1 MPSRMPIRLRLTLAF
16 AGVMAVVLLG
26 AALLIRFSL
35 ARDLDESIRQSL
47 QTRAADVGALATDA
61 VQAKAAGGRSL
72 LTERGATLA
81 QILDG
86 KGAIVD
92 ATPLL
97 RSTPLISP
105 QELAS
110 AERAPLLIDRRRI
123 AAADGDAR
131 LLATR
136 AHDGPGPRRIVVVG
150 ALLGERDEA
159 VDNLSLLLAIGGPM
173 ALLLASAAGYGV
185 AAAALRPVEAMRRR
199 AAEITGGR
207 HGERL
212 PVPAPR
218 DEIRRL
224 GETLNDMLAR
234 IDAAL
239 AHERAF
245 VADASHELRMPLAVI
260 KTELEFARR
269 DDQSME
275 ELRAA
280 IVSVDEEA
288 DRLTRLTE
296 NLLTIARSDRD
307 GPVIHRQ
314 PLVVGELLR
323 GIADR
328 FAARASIADRA
339 ISVDVAVAGAGAGAE
354 CILADRILLEQAIG
368 NLVEN
373 SLRYGAGGIRL
384 WCRFEDAGLELHVGD
399 EGPGLPPGFSVMA
412 FDRFTRGDAARG
424 RGGAGLG
431 LSIVRAVARA
441 HGGEAHLRNLEPTG
455 LDVWITLPK
464 VADASPALTEFSST
478 SD

>member
-1 MPSRMPIRLRLTLAF
+1 MLSRIPIRLRLTLAF

-47 QTRAADVGALATDA
+47 ETRAADVGALAADA
-61 VQAKAAGGRSL
+61 GTTRAPRGQSL

-81 QILDG
+81 QILDRNR
-86 KGAIVD
+86 AIVD

-97 RSTPLISP
+97 RSTPLISGK
-105 QELAS
+105 ELAA
-110 AERAPLLIDRRRI
+110 AERAPLLIDRRSV
-123 AAADGDAR
+123 AGADGGAR

-136 AHDGPGPRRIVVVG
+136 ARDGDGRLRFVVVG
-150 ALLGERDEA
+150 AALGERDEA
-159 VDNLSLLLAIGGPM
+159 LNNLSLLLAIGGPV

-212 PVPAPR
+212 PVPVPR

-260 KTELEFARR
+260 KTELKFARR
-269 DDQSME
+269 DDQSLE
-275 ELRAA
+275 GASRGHPLGGRGGRPSDPPHGGPPRNRPLGPGRTRDPPAAAARRRPAAGRRRPVRAA
-280 IVSVDEEA
+280 GGC
-288 DRLTRLTE
+288 R
-296 NLLTIARSDRD
+296 RSRHLRR
-307 GPVIHRQ
+307 GRRH
-314 PLVVGELLR
+314 GEHPR
-323 GIADR
+323 RPDP
-328 FAARASIADRA
+328 
-339 ISVDVAVAGAGAGAE
+339 AGAGAGE
-354 CILADRILLEQAIG
+354 PGGELAPVR
-368 NLVEN
+368 
-373 SLRYGAGGIRL
+373 SGGIRL
-384 WCRFEDAGLELHVGD
+384 WSRAGDGAAELHVGD
-399 EGPGLPPGFSVMA
+399 QGPGLPPGFSATA

-431 LSIVRAVARA
+431 LSIVRAAARA
-441 HGGEAHLRNLEPTG
+441 HGGEAHLHNLEPTG
-455 LDVWITLPK
+455 LDAWITLPRVEV
-464 VADASPALTEFSST
+464 VAPALTDPSS
-478 SD
+478 SPV

>member
-61 VQAKAAGGRSL
+61 GQTTAPGAPSL

-81 QILDG
+81 QILDRDG
-86 KGAIVD
+86 TIVD

-97 RSTPLISP
+97 RSTPLISA

-110 AERAPLLIDRRRI
+110 AERAPLLIDRRSV
-123 AAADGDAR
+123 AGANGDAR

-136 AHDGPGPRRIVVVG
+136 AHDGAGPPRIVVVG
-150 ALLGERDEA
+150 ASLGERDEA
-159 VDNLSLLLAIGGPM
+159 VNNLSLLLAIGGPV

-207 HGERL
+207 RGERL
-212 PVPAPR
+212 PVPTPR

-269 DDQSME
+269 DDQSLE

-296 NLLTIARSDRD
+296 DLLTIARSDQG

-314 PLVVGELLR
+314 PLVVGDLLR

-328 FAARASIADRA
+328 FAARASSAHRA
-339 ISVDVAVAGAGAGAE
+339 ISVEGDGAE

-384 WCRFEDAGLELHVGD
+384 WSRSGDGGVELHVGD
-399 EGPGLPPGFSVMA
+399 EGPGLPPGFSGMA

-441 HGGEAHLRNLEPTG
+441 HGGEAHLQNLEPTG
-455 LDVWITLPK
+455 LDAWIALPK
-464 VADASPALTEFSST
+464 VADASPALTEFSSA